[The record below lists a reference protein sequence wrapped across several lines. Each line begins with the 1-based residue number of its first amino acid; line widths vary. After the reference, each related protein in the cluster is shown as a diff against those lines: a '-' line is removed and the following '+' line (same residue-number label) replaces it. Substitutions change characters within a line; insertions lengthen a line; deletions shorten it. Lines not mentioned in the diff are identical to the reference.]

1 MNYICCVCSNVLIF
15 KKQAVPSQFLSKFID
30 PDTIKDKAI
39 STTARIT
46 TNATD
51 YEVYVEILIQHDE
64 SELSIY
70 GPGWWTMREKLNLK
84 VGQWFVLTAVSKGV
98 FNVVFFEDD
107 GSALTTVK
115 TYSTVV
121 KSSNALRHIGDE
133 EGDFLMQ

>member
-1 MNYICCVCSNVLIF
+1 M
-15 KKQAVPSQFLSKFID
+15 KQAVPSQFLSKFIH
-30 PDTIKDKAI
+30 PNTIKDTAI

-64 SELSIY
+64 SKLSIH

-98 FNVVFFEDD
+98 FNVVFFCSDN
-107 GSALTTVK
+107 S
-115 TYSTVV
+115 
-121 KSSNALRHIGDE
+121 
-133 EGDFLMQ
+133 